1 MRKLLYMVLAVIPCV
16 FASCSDD
23 DDVVVSPSA
32 SGTMT
37 DDLGNEYGWVRIGN
51 LEWTTSNARNGAS
64 MLEYEFDNEQG
75 WGNALA
81 FGGQLEYAETEYM
94 PRYGNLLTY
103 DDALASVP
111 EGWRLP
117 TDEDWKNL
125 ERTLGSADVDSFG
138 MRGSAG
144 QALMTEGSGP
154 QIGLLLGG
162 AMIGVRNNGW
172 IDKNISHEKEYGYY
186 WTSTTAPDAGL
197 KKTAYFRKVVFGNE
211 RVGRDATD
219 RTNLL
224 SVRWCRDAQR

>member
-64 MLEYEFDNEQG
+64 MLEYEFDNEQD

-172 IDKNISHEKEYGYY
+172 IDKNISHE
-186 WTSTTAPDAGL
+186 
-197 KKTAYFRKVVFGNE
+197 
-211 RVGRDATD
+211 
-219 RTNLL
+219 
-224 SVRWCRDAQR
+224 